1 MQKLSYHLQVV
12 LWVNGNMVKEEIAP
26 GILVHNDVIPNEIF
40 NTLLTDIEEGMT
52 SARLEWTAAH
62 VQEGQNPDSTLN
74 TKTRDTS
81 TISVPYSPIPLNNYD
96 DLVSSFHTSL
106 SNIFLEHLVPLE
118 KNYQNQYGVNCSW
131 HDSYQILKYGVG
143 QKFVNHIDDH
153 TDHHRRISTLY
164 YLNDNYSGGQI
175 IFPRFGISFKPKPN
189 QMVIFP
195 SNFVYNHSVLPVTE
209 GVRYAVVSW
218 LR

>member
-1 MQKLSYHLQVV
+1 MTKQ
-12 LWVNGNMVKEEIAP
+12 EIAP
-26 GILVHNDVIPNEIF
+26 GILVHNDVMPGEIF
-40 NTLLTDIEEGMT
+40 DTLVNDIEEGMA
-52 SARLEWTAAH
+52 SARIEWTAAH
-62 VQEGQNPDSTLN
+62 VQEGDNPEGNVN

-81 TISVPYSPIPLNNYD
+81 TISVPYSSTPLNNYS
-96 DLVSSFHTSL
+96 DLLSSFHTSL

-118 KNYQNQYGVNCSW
+118 KSYQQHYGVPCMW

-153 TDHHRRISTLY
+153 ADHHRRVSTLY
-164 YLNDNYSGGQI
+164 YLNDNYSGGEI
-175 IFPRFGISFKPKPN
+175 TFPRFGISFKPKAN

-195 SNFVYNHSVLPVTE
+195 SNFVFNHSVLPVTE
-209 GVRYAVVSW
+209 GVRYSVVSW

>member
-1 MQKLSYHLQVV
+1 MT
-12 LWVNGNMVKEEIAP
+12 KEEIAP
-26 GILVHNDVIPNEIF
+26 GILVHNDVIPNNIF
-40 NTLLTDIEEGMT
+40 NTLVNDIEDGMI
-52 SARLEWTAAH
+52 SAKLDWTAAY
-62 VQEGQNPDSTLN
+62 VQEGNNTETSIN

-81 TISVPYSPIPLNNYD
+81 AVSIPYSPILLNNYT

-106 SNIFLEHLVPLE
+106 SNVFLEHLGPLE
-118 KNYQNQYGVNCSW
+118 KNYQHQYGVNCSW
-131 HDSYQILKYGVG
+131 HDSYQILKYGLG
-143 QKFVNHIDDH
+143 QKFTNHIDDH
-153 TDHHRRISTLY
+153 PDHHRRVSTLY

-175 IFPRFGISFKPKPN
+175 IFPRFGISFKPKAN

-209 GVRYAVVSW
+209 GTRYAVVSW

>member
-1 MQKLSYHLQVV
+1 MI
-12 LWVNGNMVKEEIAP
+12 KEEIAP
-26 GILVHNDVIPNEIF
+26 GILVHDNVIPNEIF
-40 NTLLTDIEEGMT
+40 NTFVNDIEEGMV
-52 SARLEWTAAH
+52 SAKIEWTAAH
-62 VQEGQNPDSTLN
+62 VQEGYGTASSIN

-81 TISVPYSPIPLNNYD
+81 AISIPYSSIPLNNYD
-96 DLVSSFHTSL
+96 TLVSSFHTSL

-118 KNYQNQYGVNCSW
+118 KNYQNHYGVTCSW

-153 TDHHRRISTLY
+153 TDHHRRVSTLY
-164 YLNDNYSGGQI
+164 YINDNYSGGEI
-175 IFPRFGISFKPKPN
+175 LFPRFDISFKPKPN

-195 SNFVYNHSVLPVTE
+195 SNYIYNHSVLPVTE